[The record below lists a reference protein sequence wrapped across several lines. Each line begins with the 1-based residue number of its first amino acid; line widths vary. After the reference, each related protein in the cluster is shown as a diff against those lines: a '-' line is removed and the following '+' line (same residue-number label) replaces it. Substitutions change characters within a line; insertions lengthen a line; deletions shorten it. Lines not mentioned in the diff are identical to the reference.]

1 MNKFM
6 FCPCCLHS
14 ICIPSKF
21 ECFIYLE
28 SKRNKF
34 MPMGD
39 NLFAAKLKYLQRGSG
54 CCKKKR
60 KKVDKV
66 DIIKNPSFPIFFSL
80 KEGILIRNYLGNPIK
95 MVLMLYNDDFWHKL
109 VVFIVKKVN
118 GKKYS
123 TLRGKT
129 DKLEEAVNRELNVII
144 S

>member
-21 ECFIYLE
+21 ERFIYLE
-28 SKRNKF
+28 SKKNKF

-54 CCKKKR
+54 CYKKKR

-66 DIIKNPSFPIFFSL
+66 DIIKIHPFQFF
-80 KEGILIRNYLGNPIK
+80 
-95 MVLMLYNDDFWHKL
+95 FH
-109 VVFIVKKVN
+109 
-118 GKKYS
+118 
-123 TLRGKT
+123 
-129 DKLEEAVNRELNVII
+129 
-144 S
+144 